1 MVDDIDFLRAIYVL
15 AKGDPSIRV
24 KITSI
29 ARVLKVSPSTA
40 TERVQKMAKKGLVV
54 YEPRRGVGLSEKGL
68 RVLTKVVWKEALLE
82 ILLVRA
88 GVPLGEA
95 CRAARLMASGFSDSA
110 AKVLC
115 QALGH
120 PKYCPHGFR
129 IPHPELGEVLGGN
142 IKYCGVAILLQ
153 KPSNA

>member
-1 MVDDIDFLRAIYVL
+1 MVYDIEFLRIIYIL
-15 AKGDPSIRV
+15 SKGDLSAKI

-29 ARVLKVSPSTA
+29 AKALDISPSTA
-40 TERVQKMAKKGLVV
+40 TERIQRMAKRGLVM
-54 YEPRRGVGLSEKGL
+54 YETRKGVGLSENGL
-68 RVLTKVVWKEALLE
+68 RVLTKTVWKEALLE

-95 CRAARLMASGFSDSA
+95 CKDARLMALGFSDSA

-120 PKYCPHGFR
+120 PKYCPHGLR

-153 KPSNA
+153 GTK